1 MVQVGSL
8 RLSQAP
14 HTSQNLGMKES
25 SRTVQLPESATLG
38 LAARANEMRARG
50 VDVLSMAVGEPD
62 FQAPEAARQAAIRAI
77 GGDVKYT
84 HSGGILS
91 LRNAL
96 TKHLQRTRGLHYD
109 SSQIVV
115 GHSCKHML
123 CSSLL
128 ALVEPGDEVL
138 LPTPAWNS
146 YDALVNFAQ
155 GKPIHLAPKP
165 DLSPDLD
172 LLASSIGPRP
182 RGIFF
187 STPGNPSGYV
197 WGRAELE
204 ALMEIAKAKDLWI
217 ISDEIYSRLVYEG
230 EPFCSAAAIS
240 EDAAARTVIV
250 DGASKSFAMTGYRI
264 GYMAGPSQIAQGIT
278 RLQSQSTG
286 CPNYV
291 SQYAYEEVLLEEPP
305 EVEAM
310 ANEFNRRR
318 LRLQAGLESLGLD
331 APRPRGAFYSFPN
344 VSAYCDER
352 GTAGFCEDLL
362 KAEAMAIVPG
372 TVFGLEGH
380 VRLSYA
386 LSMDRIDEAILRLG
400 RFLKTK
406 KG

>member
-1 MVQVGSL
+1 MQ
-8 RLSQAP
+8 
-14 HTSQNLGMKES
+14 ES
-25 SRTVQLPESATLG
+25 SRIVDLPESATLG
-38 LAARANEMRARG
+38 LAARANEMRASG

-62 FQAPEAARQAAIRAI
+62 FRAPEAAQQAAIRAI

-84 HSGGILS
+84 HSAGTPS
-91 LRNAL
+91 LRAAL
-96 TKHLQRTRGLHYD
+96 AQHLQQTRGLHYGSD
-109 SSQIVV
+109 QIVV

-146 YDALVNFAQ
+146 YDALVSFAQ
-155 GKPIHLAPKP
+155 GKPIQVPPSP
-165 DLSPDLD
+165 DLSPNLD
-172 LLASSIGPRP
+172 GLAAAIGPRTK
-182 RGIFF
+182 GILF

-197 WGRAELE
+197 WTRSDLE
-204 ALMEIAKAKDLWI
+204 TLMDLARAKDLWV

-230 EPFCSAAAIS
+230 EPFCSPATLS
-240 EDAAARTVIV
+240 DDAAERTVIV

-264 GYMAGPSQIAQGIT
+264 GYMAGPRAIAGGIA

-291 SQYAYEEVLLEEPP
+291 SQHAYEAVLCDEPP

-310 ANEFNRRR
+310 ANEFNNRR
-318 LRLQAGLESLGLD
+318 LRLHSGLQGLGLEC
-331 APRPRGAFYSFPN
+331 PRPRGAFYAFPR
-344 VSAYCDER
+344 VADYCDER
-352 GTAGFCEDLL
+352 GTVGFCDDLL
-362 KAEAMAIVPG
+362 ETQALAVVPG
-372 TVFGLEGH
+372 TVFGVEGH

-386 LSMDRIDEAILRLG
+386 LSVDRIDEAIARLG
-400 RFLKTK
+400 RFLDSK